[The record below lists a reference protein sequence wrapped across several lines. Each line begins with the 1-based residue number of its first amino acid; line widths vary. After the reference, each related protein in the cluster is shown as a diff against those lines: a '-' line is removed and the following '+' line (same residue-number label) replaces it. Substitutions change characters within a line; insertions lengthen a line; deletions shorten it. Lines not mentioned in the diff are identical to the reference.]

1 MNARVDP
8 AALAPAAC
16 GGDVDLIE
24 ACRAAL
30 RGMGSYRKAKEAA
43 TKLIAKWERSTAS
56 FAVREKMQAKANEA
70 DRIAHAVFLDL
81 TQHLDALSQKPPTT
95 MYGAAWKAS
104 VVHMWLA
111 LGGDASS
118 GVGCRIIASLL
129 HDVCLLG
136 TAGNN
141 DGEIKLVDRKAA

>member
-8 AALAPAAC
+8 AVLAPAA
-16 GGDVDLIE
+16 GDDVDLIE

-30 RGMGSYRKAKEAA
+30 RGMGSYRKAEEAA

-56 FAVREKMQAKANEA
+56 FAAKANEA
-70 DRIAHAVFLDL
+70 DRIAHAAFLDL

-118 GVGCRIIASLL
+118 GVGCRIISSLL

-141 DGEIKLVDRKAA
+141 DGRVKLLERKLA